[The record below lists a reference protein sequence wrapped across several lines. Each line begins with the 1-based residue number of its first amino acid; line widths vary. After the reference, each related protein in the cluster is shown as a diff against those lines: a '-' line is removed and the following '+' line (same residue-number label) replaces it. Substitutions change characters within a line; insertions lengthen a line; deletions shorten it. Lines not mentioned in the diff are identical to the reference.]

1 MKGEDERKDGRY
13 QYRYTTYK
21 GKRGYVYAETLQELR
36 EKEAQIEQDIR
47 DGIDYDARDITILE
61 MIDKWLEIKRGACKR
76 STICCYRTARNR
88 RPWQTGRAKR
98 RKSEGGHRRRDSR
111 GPICPTDSWP

>member
-1 MKGEDERKDGRY
+1 MERRKDSKGRVLRKGEDERKDGRY

-88 RPWQTGRAKR
+88 LSRESLGAMRAAFVKP
-98 RKSEGGHRRRDSR
+98 STLLE
-111 GPICPTDSWP
+111 

>member
-1 MKGEDERKDGRY
+1 MKEKTEDTSIVTQR
-13 QYRYTTYK
+13 TK
-21 GKRGYVYAETLQELR
+21 GKEAMFVYAETLQELR

-88 RPWQTGRAKR
+88 LSRESLGAMRAAFVKP
-98 RKSEGGHRRRDSR
+98 STLLE
-111 GPICPTDSWP
+111 